1 MGLGSSSSSGF
12 SRLAFIA
19 ALAFCM
25 AFVQT
30 ETVADSSP
38 TLQNDNQD
46 TLSGAGAIDVT
57 TKVPYQD
64 PTGNTFSFDYG
75 DTTQSLIPDEEEVV
89 LGPGAITA
97 IVIAVF
103 LGASV
108 LLALIVITLRKFTAS

>member
-1 MGLGSSSSSGF
+1 MGVSSSYSGL
-12 SRLAFIA
+12 SRLVFIG
-19 ALAFCM
+19 ALAICM
-25 AFVQT
+25 AFVQS

-46 TLSGAGAIDVT
+46 TLSGAGGLDVT
-57 TKVPYQD
+57 TKVPFHD
-64 PTGNTFSFDYG
+64 PTENAFTFDY
-75 DTTQSLIPDEEEVV
+75 EEVV

>member
-1 MGLGSSSSSGF
+1 MGVSSSSSTL
-12 SRLAFIA
+12 SRLVFIT
-19 ALAFCM
+19 ALAICM
-25 AFVQT
+25 ALVQT

-64 PTGNTFSFDYG
+64 TTENTFDYE
-75 DTTQSLIPDEEEVV
+75 DSTHLVTLDEEVV

>member
-1 MGLGSSSSSGF
+1 MGICSNSSGL
-12 SRLAFIA
+12 SQLIFIG
-19 ALAFCM
+19 ALAICV
-25 AFVQT
+25 AFVQS

-46 TLSGAGAIDVT
+46 TLSGAGGFDTT
-57 TKVPYQD
+57 TKVPFQD
-64 PTGNTFSFDYG
+64 PTENAFTFDYEDG
-75 DTTQSLIPDEEEVV
+75 THTITLEEEEVV